1 MTIEDRYPGW
11 EETLS
16 RLQPVAKRLAE
27 KLRDPEDEQA
37 RQELYKMMMSAVVGG
52 YVGLVYN
59 DPDYPEWVPM
69 LSNALNFAAPVPDFV
84 YTYAPIRGE
93 GTYRVAGHRGTSLFA
108 VLTVSETYF
117 TRTDTPKPGLE
128 NYDLDELTIGDDGRF
143 EVVLS
148 AERPSGYE
156 GDWWY
161 LDPAATNLAVRHAM
175 YDWLNEVDPRMS
187 IERLD
192 VPAIRPPTSAEE
204 LSARM
209 QEVDRWV
216 EYSIQHWLVHL
227 AATRE
232 KGIVN
237 RFEVH
242 DYSGFTGSSWPQT
255 YLEGLFEIEED
266 EALIIETE
274 IPEQVRYWSFLVA
287 DDLFATIDWT
297 NRQSSL
303 NGHQARLDSDGRFR
317 GVVAA
322 RDPGVPNWL
331 DTGGC
336 LSGALQGR
344 WNQASSAPHP
354 SITRVRLAD
363 LRDHLPADT
372 PVMTPE
378 ERDRVLRERRMG
390 AHMRR
395 KW

>member
-1 MTIEDRYPGW
+1 MTTGDRYPGW
-11 EETLS
+11 EEALS

-93 GTYRVAGHRGTSLFA
+93 GTYRVAGHRGSSLFA

-143 EVVLS
+143 EVILS

-161 LDPAATNLAVRHAM
+161 LDPVATNLAVRHAM
-175 YDWLNEVDPRMS
+175 YDWLGEVDPRMS

-209 QEVDRWV
+209 QEVDTWV

-266 EALIIETE
+266 EALIIETV

-354 SITRVRLAD
+354 SITRVPLAD

-372 PVMTPE
+372 PVTTPE
-378 ERDRVLRERRMG
+378 ERDRVLRDRRMG
-390 AHMRR
+390 AQMRR